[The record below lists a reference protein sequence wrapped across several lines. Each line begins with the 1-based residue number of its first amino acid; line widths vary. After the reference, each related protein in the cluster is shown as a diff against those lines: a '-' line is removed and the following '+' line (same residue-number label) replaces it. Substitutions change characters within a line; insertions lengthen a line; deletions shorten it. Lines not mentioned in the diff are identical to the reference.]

1 MPQNTT
7 STRRS
12 IASWLTNACLLVL
25 MLFGDL
31 PVTKLQAQTPTLID
45 LRRELIYYTP
55 KEFYIAKVSDGRER
69 KDSIGIVHNGMANR
83 KNKADLRGGLE
94 KCLGDYLRWT
104 LPRDSSKR
112 AVEMEITHFLIEETL
127 EFATERAQ
135 FEMVAV
141 FYDLS
146 AERQALYVSKL
157 KIEER
162 MSVDVTAS
170 HERRIRTA
178 LLQAIKDL
186 DAEGPW
192 TQGMTIGQTL
202 PPSNQ
207 TGGSDSLA
215 VSSFQAM
222 KTDSAL
228 TSFTDFNTINT
239 PLSAHN
245 NEAGLG
251 LGFMLLGSRQIAL
264 NSTGW
269 IGTAYLFFNQDP
281 SDWQV
286 PFAIGFEQLTIS
298 DEAAIRNG
306 WIPTEI
312 SYRLPGLAAFKKL
325 DDLVHLGLFIN
336 VPFGVERTVNLVSYQ
351 GIERNFIGV
360 SGGIGMYFMSNT
372 SASLVAGLRLHM
384 MSTNSLSYPREVGL
398 RLEGGFRF

>member
-12 IASWLTNACLLVL
+12 IASWLTYACLLTL
-25 MLFGDL
+25 MLFGGL

-112 AVEMEITHFLIEETL
+112 AVEMEITYFLIEETL
-127 EFATERAQ
+127 EFVTERAQ

-228 TSFTDFNTINT
+228 ASTADFNTINT
-239 PLSAHN
+239 PLSAN
-245 NEAGLG
+245 NNTAGLG
-251 LGFMLLGSRQIAL
+251 LGFMLLGSRQIAV

-269 IGTAYLFFNQDP
+269 IGTAYFFFNQDP
-281 SDWQV
+281 NDWQV
-286 PFAIGFEQLTIS
+286 PLAIGFEQLVIS
-298 DEAAIRNG
+298 DAAVIRNG
-306 WIPTEI
+306 WAPMELN
-312 SYRLPGLAAFKKL
+312 YRLPGLAAFRKI
-325 DDLVHLGLFIN
+325 DNLVHLGLFLN
-336 VPFGVERTVNLVSYQ
+336 VPFGVERTINLTTLQSL
-351 GIERNFIGV
+351 ERNFIGL
-360 SGGIGMYFMSNT
+360 GGGMGLYLMSNT
-372 SASLVAGLRLHM
+372 TASLVAGLRLHL
-384 MSTNSLSYPREVGL
+384 MSTNSLSYPREAGL
-398 RLEGGFRF
+398 RIEAGFRF

>member
-1 MPQNTT
+1 MPQNNT
-7 STRRS
+7 STRQS
-12 IASWLTNACLLVL
+12 VALWPILACLMAL
-25 MLFGDL
+25 MLFGGL
-31 PVTKLQAQTPTLID
+31 PVTKLQAQNPTLID

-135 FEMVAV
+135 FDVVAV

-146 AERQALYVSKL
+146 AERKPLYVSKL

-186 DAEGPW
+186 DAEGSW
-192 TQGMTIGQTL
+192 AQSTTINQTL
-202 PPSNQ
+202 PPSTQ
-207 TGGSDSLA
+207 TEGSDSLA

-228 TSFTDFNTINT
+228 ASTADFNAINT
-239 PLSAHN
+239 PLSASN
-245 NEAGLG
+245 STPGFG
-251 LGFMLLGSRQIAL
+251 IGFMLLGSRQIAL

-286 PFAIGFEQLTIS
+286 PLAIGFEQLVIS
-298 DEAAIRNG
+298 DEAFIRNG
-306 WIPTEI
+306 WAPMEL
-312 SYRLPGLAAFKKL
+312 SYRLPGLAAFRRI
-325 DDLVHLGLFIN
+325 DDLVHLGLFLN
-336 VPFGVERTVNLVSYQ
+336 VPFGVERTINLTTLQSL
-351 GIERNFIGV
+351 ERNFIGL
-360 SGGIGMYFMSNT
+360 SGGMGLYLMSNT
-372 SASLVAGLRLHM
+372 TACLVAGLRLHL
-384 MSTNSLSYPREVGL
+384 MSTNSFSYPREAGL
-398 RLEGGFRF
+398 RVEAGFRF